1 MKSLLKKI
9 IPAKIRQ
16 HPRTMHLRLWL
27 NFIFIIRRRLIS
39 QLSIKEKHID
49 VELKNRKK
57 RIFIPLIETRH
68 YQHFQLLAIAKALEL
83 RGAEVKILICG
94 QFLDGCEIKSYRNE
108 EVKNPCY
115 ECKFNEKNILPLFN
129 LDVIRLSEIITQTQ
143 KSELIKEAKMLMKSN
158 SSSFSRHGI
167 TLDEHVDTSII
178 RYYYGG
184 VPEDELLVNKVR
196 FNHLVTAMISIEVAH
211 KMDVEWS
218 PDVVFNSMYNYSAW
232 GPMFEYY
239 KTNGNRFNS
248 VSINNFNYNG
258 LIVNTPELFQSTER
272 YEKFLVWRNHKILNE
287 KELHIL
293 REFIQSRID
302 GKARFFK
309 DYNYSINPQSAT
321 SIKKRLNINQDKR
334 NLFLFSNVF
343 WDIGIS
349 SQSDLFEGVIDWI
362 LQTIEIV
369 KHEEEKVHLYIKPHP
384 GEKNNSL
391 SSSTGISDIIY
402 NRYPKLPDNITIID
416 TDWDISTYDLFPH
429 IDMGVMFNG
438 TLGLEMMLSN
448 IPVVT
453 TGKTTYQ
460 GLGFSFEPKT
470 IEDYGQILLD
480 RNSQESVNR
489 NQIELYAY
497 FYFIKTMI
505 PWNLTKQAYDDQFD
519 GFTIDSLND
528 LELGCDPYIDHLCN
542 CILDPENTV
551 VEGWVDVDDDFQAR
565 PPQNMAKEKV

>member
-1 MKSLLKKI
+1 VKSLLKKI
-9 IPAKIRQ
+9 IPAKIRH

-27 NFIFIIRRRLIS
+27 NFIFIIKRRLKS
-39 QLSIKEKHID
+39 QLSIKEKHIH
-49 VELKNRKK
+49 VESKNRKK
-57 RIFIPLIETRH
+57 RIFMPLIETQH

-83 RGAEVKILICG
+83 RGSEVKILICG
-94 QFLDGCEIKSYRNE
+94 QFLDGCEVKSSRNE
-108 EVKNPCY
+108 QMKNPCY
-115 ECKFNEKNILPLFN
+115 HCKFNETNSLPLFN
-129 LDVIRLSEIITQTQ
+129 LDVIRLRDVITETQ
-143 KSELIKEAKMLMKSN
+143 IAKFKKEADILIKSN
-158 SSSFSRHGI
+158 SSSITRHGI

-218 PDVVFNSMYNYSAW
+218 PDIMFNSMYCYSAW

-239 KTNGNRFNS
+239 KTNGNRFTS

-258 LIVNTPELFQSTER
+258 LVVNTPELFQSIKR

-309 DYNYSINPQSAT
+309 DYNYFVNPQPAT
-321 SIKKRLNINQDKR
+321 SIKEILNINQDKR

-349 SQSDLFEGVIDWI
+349 SHSGLFEGVIDWI

-391 SSSTGISDIIY
+391 SSSMGISDII
-402 NRYPKLPDNITIID
+402 NKHYPKLPENITIINA
-416 TDWDISTYDLFPH
+416 DWDIKTYDLFPY
-429 IDMGVMFNG
+429 IDLGVIFNG
-438 TLGLEMMLSN
+438 TLGLEMMLSD
-448 IPVVT
+448 IPVVSTGLT
-453 TGKTTYQ
+453 THQ
-460 GLGFSFEPKT
+460 GLGFAMEPET
-470 IEDYGQILLD
+470 VEHYMSILLG
-480 RNSQESVNR
+480 NQQPPSVDKE
-489 NQIELYAY
+489 QLELFAY

-505 PWNLTKQAYDDQFD
+505 PWTLTKKTYADNFD
-519 GFTIDSLND
+519 GFTINSLDD
-528 LELGCDPYIDHLCN
+528 LKSGKDPYLDHICN
-542 CILDPENTV
+542 CIMDAENTV
-551 VEGWVDVDDDFQAR
+551 IEAW
-565 PPQNMAKEKV
+565 